1 VGDIIIGTI
10 VEIKNKRWKIDIN
23 SECEAYLHLNSTYL
37 PEQRKKTEE
46 DELNMRAMFKEN
58 DLVCAEVHCKFIL
71 IHNVNYNRLYF

>member
-37 PEQRKKTEE
+37 PE
-46 DELNMRAMFKEN
+46 
-58 DLVCAEVHCKFIL
+58 
-71 IHNVNYNRLYF
+71 